1 MPLRR
6 GIKGSQGGSHF
17 GPLRNAKSPITGPLD
32 IGSISFKAH
41 FSRKSEKANQILL

>member
-1 MPLRR
+1 MLLRR
-6 GIKGSQGGSHF
+6 GTKGFQGGSHF
-17 GPLRNAKSPITGPLD
+17 GPLRNAKSPKSPLD